1 MKTLL
6 IVILVLL
13 LAGVAAFTRPSEKS
27 FAYYY
32 RHHQPQQIDG
42 LIGQVT
48 GAATADAYIQQT
60 EYRNY
65 ILWANVEKDGQVVYT
80 GAFSHWF
87 KR

>member
-6 IVILVLL
+6 ILILVIV

-27 FAYYY
+27 FQYYY
-32 RHHQPQQIDG
+32 RHHQPQQIGG

-48 GAATADAYIQQT
+48 GNATADAFVQQT
-60 EYRNY
+60 QYQNRF
-65 ILWANVEKDGQVVYT
+65 LWANIEKDGTVIYT